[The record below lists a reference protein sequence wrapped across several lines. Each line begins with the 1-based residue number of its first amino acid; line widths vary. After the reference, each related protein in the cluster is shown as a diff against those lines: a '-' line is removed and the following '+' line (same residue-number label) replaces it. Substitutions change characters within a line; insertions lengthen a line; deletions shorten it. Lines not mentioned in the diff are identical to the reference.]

1 MPINVGQDD
10 YNILS
15 QQIITK
21 YIKLEI
27 LNFQYN
33 VVDEISGN
41 LTAMSVN
48 IDSESDLRRSC
59 NLTFV
64 VVDASFDVKA
74 GNKIWLDKFCRPW
87 VGYEN
92 IYTGNIQWYN
102 QGIYLINAPS
112 WRYNA
117 TTHELS
123 LAGLDLASKLTG
135 LRNGELEG
143 IPTKIPAGS
152 SVREAMIAA
161 IELAGFTKY
170 TISECKDVDGNIIAV
185 PNDIEIAQ
193 GGTVWN
199 IVTQLRDI
207 LPRYETFFDVDG
219 VFIYQPIPTGSGD
232 PVIIDDTIWP
242 NLLIDESINNDFES
256 VKNYIEVYGRTL
268 DSDYYS
274 SSSDTTVSES
284 TITPKFAGLSSLSD
298 GIIVGMTLP
307 TTISNSSSAYV
318 IDGELTFI
326 SGAAVSNKR
335 LNVQSGNVSNKRLTI
350 NTSGGQI
357 YISFLGSHQVVDIY
371 NNPITTLEK
380 DIEWM
385 LKYTLLESGQGVW
398 QLLGHQQANAV
409 AYDDNP
415 DSPFYVNGS
424 IGRIRHVLY
433 GGEYE
438 NIASD
443 KLALER
449 AKYELWKSTRLQDSI
464 TLTSIPNPWLDV
476 NVLISHA
483 IRGKSQE
490 NAAQY
495 IIKSIS
501 TDYGIEGTQSI
512 NAITYYPLYPDI

>member
-64 VVDASFDVKA
+64 VTDASFDVKA

-92 IYTGNIQWYN
+92 IYTGKIQWYN

-268 DSDYYS
+268 DPSYFSTNTTYS
-274 SSSDTTVSES
+274 GS
-284 TITPKFAGLSSLSD
+284 TISLTVADYPTTLTDNTIVGFTTPSTGDISATSAISLKMNSLASSLLHEYGTNNLVTHLD
-298 GIIVGMTLP
+298 NETY
-307 TTISNSSSAYV
+307 YV
-318 IDGELTFI
+318 
-326 SGAAVSNKR
+326 V
-335 LNVQSGNVSNKRLTI
+335 
-350 NTSGGQI
+350 
-357 YISFLGSHQVVDIY
+357 YY
-371 NNPITTLEK
+371 N
-380 DIEWM
+380 
-385 LKYTLLESGQGVW
+385 QGW
-398 QLLGHQQANAV
+398 YLMGHQQPV
-409 AYDDNP
+409 GIAYDDNP
-415 DSPFYVNGS
+415 DSPFYINGS

-438 NIASD
+438 NITSD
-443 KLALER
+443 KMALER

>member
-64 VVDASFDVKA
+64 VTDASFDVKA

-92 IYTGNIQWYN
+92 IYTGKIQWYN

-268 DSDYYS
+268 DPSYFSTNTTYSGSTLSLTVADYPTALT
-274 SSSDTTVSES
+274 DNT
-284 TITPKFAGLSSLSD
+284 
-298 GIIVGMTLP
+298 IVGF
-307 TTISNSSSAYV
+307 TTPSTGDISATGGISLKMNS
-318 IDGELTFI
+318 LTA
-326 SGAAVSNKR
+326 SVLYEYG
-335 LNVQSGNVSNKRLTI
+335 T
-350 NTSGGQI
+350 
-357 YISFLGSHQVVDIY
+357 
-371 NNPITTLEK
+371 NNPVTAFDNET
-380 DIEWM
+380 
-385 LKYTLLESGQGVW
+385 YYVAYYNQGW
-398 QLLGHQQANAV
+398 YLMGHQQPV
-409 AYDDNP
+409 GIAYDDNP
-415 DSPFYVNGS
+415 DSPFYINGS

-438 NIASD
+438 NITSD
-443 KLALER
+443 KMALER

>member
-64 VVDASFDVKA
+64 VTDASFDVKA
-74 GNKIWLDKFCRPW
+74 GNKIWLDKLCRPW

-92 IYTGNIQWYN
+92 IYTGKIQWYN

-242 NLLIDESINNDFES
+242 NLLIDESINNDFEG

-268 DSDYYS
+268 DPSYFSTNTTYSGTTLVLTVADYP
-274 SSSDTTVSES
+274 TTLTDNTIVGFTTPS
-284 TITPKFAGLSSLSD
+284 TGDISATSAISLKMNSLASSLLHEYGTNNLVTHLD
-298 GIIVGMTLP
+298 NETYYV
-307 TTISNSSSAYV
+307 AY
-318 IDGELTFI
+318 
-326 SGAAVSNKR
+326 
-335 LNVQSGNVSNKRLTI
+335 
-350 NTSGGQI
+350 
-357 YISFLGSHQVVDIY
+357 Y
-371 NNPITTLEK
+371 N
-380 DIEWM
+380 
-385 LKYTLLESGQGVW
+385 QGW
-398 QLLGHQQANAV
+398 YLMGHQQPV
-409 AYDDNP
+409 GIAYDDNP

-438 NIASD
+438 NITSD
-443 KLALER
+443 KMALER

>member
-64 VVDASFDVKA
+64 VTDASFDVKA

-92 IYTGNIQWYN
+92 IYTGKIQWYN

-268 DSDYYS
+268 DPSYFSTNTTYSGSTLSLTVADYPTALT
-274 SSSDTTVSES
+274 DNT
-284 TITPKFAGLSSLSD
+284 
-298 GIIVGMTLP
+298 IVGF
-307 TTISNSSSAYV
+307 TTSSTGDISATGGISLKMNSLTASVLYEYGTNNLVTHLDNETYYV
-318 IDGELTFI
+318 
-326 SGAAVSNKR
+326 V
-335 LNVQSGNVSNKRLTI
+335 
-350 NTSGGQI
+350 
-357 YISFLGSHQVVDIY
+357 YY
-371 NNPITTLEK
+371 N
-380 DIEWM
+380 
-385 LKYTLLESGQGVW
+385 QGW
-398 QLLGHQQANAV
+398 YLMGHQQPV
-409 AYDDNP
+409 GIAYDDNP

-438 NIASD
+438 NITSD

>member
-64 VVDASFDVKA
+64 VTDASFDVKA
-74 GNKIWLDKFCRPW
+74 GNKIWLDKLCRPW

-92 IYTGNIQWYN
+92 IYTGKIQWYN

-123 LAGLDLASKLTG
+123 LSGLDLASKLTG

-268 DSDYYS
+268 DPSYFSTNTTYSGSTLSLTAADYPTALT
-274 SSSDTTVSES
+274 DNT
-284 TITPKFAGLSSLSD
+284 
-298 GIIVGMTLP
+298 IVGF
-307 TTISNSSSAYV
+307 TTPSTGDISATGGISLKMNS
-318 IDGELTFI
+318 LTA
-326 SGAAVSNKR
+326 SVLYEYG
-335 LNVQSGNVSNKRLTI
+335 T
-350 NTSGGQI
+350 
-357 YISFLGSHQVVDIY
+357 
-371 NNPITTLEK
+371 NNPVTALDNET
-380 DIEWM
+380 
-385 LKYTLLESGQGVW
+385 YYVAYYNQGW
-398 QLLGHQQANAV
+398 YLMGHQQPV
-409 AYDDNP
+409 GIAYDDNP

-438 NIASD
+438 NITSD
-443 KLALER
+443 KMALER

>member
-64 VVDASFDVKA
+64 VTDASFDVKA

-92 IYTGNIQWYN
+92 IYTGKIQWYN

-268 DSDYYS
+268 DPSYFSTNTTYSGSTLSLTVADYPTALT
-274 SSSDTTVSES
+274 DNT
-284 TITPKFAGLSSLSD
+284 
-298 GIIVGMTLP
+298 IVGF
-307 TTISNSSSAYV
+307 TTPSTGDISATGGISLKMNSLTASVLYEYGTNNLVTHLDNETYYV
-318 IDGELTFI
+318 
-326 SGAAVSNKR
+326 V
-335 LNVQSGNVSNKRLTI
+335 
-350 NTSGGQI
+350 
-357 YISFLGSHQVVDIY
+357 YY
-371 NNPITTLEK
+371 N
-380 DIEWM
+380 
-385 LKYTLLESGQGVW
+385 QGW
-398 QLLGHQQANAV
+398 YLMGHQQPV
-409 AYDDNP
+409 GIAYDDNP

-438 NIASD
+438 NITSD

>member
-64 VVDASFDVKA
+64 VTDASFDVKA

-92 IYTGNIQWYN
+92 IYTGKIQWYN
-102 QGIYLINAPS
+102 QGIYLINSPS

-268 DSDYYS
+268 DPSYFSTNTTYSGSTLSLTVADYPTALT
-274 SSSDTTVSES
+274 DNT
-284 TITPKFAGLSSLSD
+284 
-298 GIIVGMTLP
+298 IVGF
-307 TTISNSSSAYV
+307 TTPSTGDISATGGISLKMNS
-318 IDGELTFI
+318 LTA
-326 SGAAVSNKR
+326 SVLYEYS
-335 LNVQSGNVSNKRLTI
+335 T
-350 NTSGGQI
+350 
-357 YISFLGSHQVVDIY
+357 
-371 NNPITTLEK
+371 NNPVTALDNET
-380 DIEWM
+380 
-385 LKYTLLESGQGVW
+385 YYVAYYNQGW
-398 QLLGHQQANAV
+398 YLMGHQQPV
-409 AYDDNP
+409 GIAYDDNP

-438 NIASD
+438 NITSD

>member
-64 VVDASFDVKA
+64 VTDASFDVKA
-74 GNKIWLDKFCRPW
+74 GNRIWLDKFCRPW

-92 IYTGNIQWYN
+92 VYTGKIQWYN

-242 NLLIDESINNDFES
+242 NLIIDESINNDFES

-268 DSDYYS
+268 DPSYFSTNTTYSGSTLSLTVADYPTALT
-274 SSSDTTVSES
+274 DNT
-284 TITPKFAGLSSLSD
+284 
-298 GIIVGMTLP
+298 IVGF
-307 TTISNSSSAYV
+307 TTPSTGDISATGGISLKMNS
-318 IDGELTFI
+318 LTA
-326 SGAAVSNKR
+326 SVLYEYG
-335 LNVQSGNVSNKRLTI
+335 T
-350 NTSGGQI
+350 
-357 YISFLGSHQVVDIY
+357 
-371 NNPITTLEK
+371 NNPVTALDNET
-380 DIEWM
+380 
-385 LKYTLLESGQGVW
+385 YYVAYYNQGW
-398 QLLGHQQANAV
+398 YLMGHQQPV
-409 AYDDNP
+409 GIAYDDNP
-415 DSPFYVNGS
+415 DSPFYINGS

-438 NIASD
+438 NITSD

>member
-41 LTAMSVN
+41 LTSMSVN

-64 VVDASFDVKA
+64 VTDASFDVKA

-92 IYTGNIQWYN
+92 IYTGKIQWYN

-256 VKNYIEVYGRTL
+256 VKNYIEVYGRTIDPSYFSTNTTYSGSTL
-268 DSDYYS
+268 SLTVADYPTALT
-274 SSSDTTVSES
+274 DNT
-284 TITPKFAGLSSLSD
+284 
-298 GIIVGMTLP
+298 IVGF
-307 TTISNSSSAYV
+307 TTPSTGDISATGGISLKMNS
-318 IDGELTFI
+318 LTA
-326 SGAAVSNKR
+326 SVLYEYG
-335 LNVQSGNVSNKRLTI
+335 T
-350 NTSGGQI
+350 
-357 YISFLGSHQVVDIY
+357 
-371 NNPITTLEK
+371 NNPVTALDNET
-380 DIEWM
+380 
-385 LKYTLLESGQGVW
+385 YYVAYYNQGW
-398 QLLGHQQANAV
+398 YLMGHQQPV
-409 AYDDNP
+409 GIAYDDNP

-438 NIASD
+438 NITSD

>member
-10 YNILS
+10 YSILS

-64 VVDASFDVKA
+64 VTDASFDVKA

-207 LPRYETFFDVDG
+207 LPRYETFFDTDG

-268 DSDYYS
+268 DPSYFSTNTTYSGSTLSLTVADYPTALT
-274 SSSDTTVSES
+274 DNT
-284 TITPKFAGLSSLSD
+284 
-298 GIIVGMTLP
+298 IVGF
-307 TTISNSSSAYV
+307 TTPSTGDISATGGISLKMNS
-318 IDGELTFI
+318 LTA
-326 SGAAVSNKR
+326 SVLYEYGTDA
-335 LNVQSGNVSNKRLTI
+335 
-350 NTSGGQI
+350 
-357 YISFLGSHQVVDIY
+357 
-371 NNPITTLEK
+371 PITNLDNEK
-380 DIEWM
+380 
-385 LKYTLLESGQGVW
+385 YYVVYYNQGW
-398 QLLGHQQANAV
+398 YLMGHQQPV
-409 AYDDNP
+409 GIAYDDNP

-438 NIASD
+438 NITSD

-449 AKYELWKSTRLQDSI
+449 AKYELWKRTRLQDSI

-490 NAAQY
+490 YAAQY

>member
-64 VVDASFDVKA
+64 VTDASFDVKA

-92 IYTGNIQWYN
+92 IYTGTIQWYN

-268 DSDYYS
+268 DPSYFSTNTTYSGSTLSLTVADYPTALT
-274 SSSDTTVSES
+274 DNT
-284 TITPKFAGLSSLSD
+284 
-298 GIIVGMTLP
+298 IVGF
-307 TTISNSSSAYV
+307 TTPSTGDISATGGISLKMNS
-318 IDGELTFI
+318 LTA
-326 SGAAVSNKR
+326 SVLYEYG
-335 LNVQSGNVSNKRLTI
+335 T
-350 NTSGGQI
+350 
-357 YISFLGSHQVVDIY
+357 
-371 NNPITTLEK
+371 NNPVTALDNET
-380 DIEWM
+380 
-385 LKYTLLESGQGVW
+385 YYVAYYNQGW
-398 QLLGHQQANAV
+398 YLMGHQQPV
-409 AYDDNP
+409 GIAYDDNP

-438 NIASD
+438 NITSD

-490 NAAQY
+490 NAVQY

-501 TDYGIEGTQSI
+501 TAYGIEGTQSI

>member
-1 MPINVGQDD
+1 M
-10 YNILS
+10 
-15 QQIITK
+15 
-21 YIKLEI
+21 
-27 LNFQYN
+27 
-33 VVDEISGN
+33 
-41 LTAMSVN
+41 
-48 IDSESDLRRSC
+48 
-59 NLTFV
+59 
-64 VVDASFDVKA
+64 
-74 GNKIWLDKFCRPW
+74 
-87 VGYEN
+87 
-92 IYTGNIQWYN
+92 
-102 QGIYLINAPS
+102 
-112 WRYNA
+112 
-117 TTHELS
+117 
-123 LAGLDLASKLTG
+123 AGLDLASKLTG

-152 SVREAMIAA
+152 SVREAMIAT

-268 DSDYYS
+268 DPSYFSTNTTYSGSTLSLTVADYPTALT
-274 SSSDTTVSES
+274 DNT
-284 TITPKFAGLSSLSD
+284 
-298 GIIVGMTLP
+298 IVGF
-307 TTISNSSSAYV
+307 TTPSTGDISATGAISLKMNNLTASVLYEYGTNKPVTALDNETYYVAY
-318 IDGELTFI
+318 
-326 SGAAVSNKR
+326 
-335 LNVQSGNVSNKRLTI
+335 
-350 NTSGGQI
+350 
-357 YISFLGSHQVVDIY
+357 Y
-371 NNPITTLEK
+371 N
-380 DIEWM
+380 
-385 LKYTLLESGQGVW
+385 QGW
-398 QLLGHQQANAV
+398 YLMGHQQPV
-409 AYDDNP
+409 GIAYDDNP

-438 NIASD
+438 NITSD
-443 KLALER
+443 RLALER

>member
-21 YIKLEI
+21 YTKLEI

-48 IDSESDLRRSC
+48 IDSRSDLRRSC

-64 VVDASFDVKA
+64 VTDASFDVKA

-92 IYTGNIQWYN
+92 IYTGKIQWYN

-143 IPTKIPAGS
+143 IPTKIPSGS

-232 PVIIDDTIWP
+232 PVIIDDTIWT

-268 DSDYYS
+268 DPSYFSTNTTYSGSTLSLTVADYPAALT
-274 SSSDTTVSES
+274 DNT
-284 TITPKFAGLSSLSD
+284 
-298 GIIVGMTLP
+298 IVGF
-307 TTISNSSSAYV
+307 TTSSTGDISATGSISLKMNS
-318 IDGELTFI
+318 L
-326 SGAAVSNKR
+326 AASV
-335 LNVQSGNVSNKRLTI
+335 LYEYGT
-350 NTSGGQI
+350 
-357 YISFLGSHQVVDIY
+357 
-371 NNPITTLEK
+371 NNPVTTL
-380 DIEWM
+380 DNDT
-385 LKYTLLESGQGVW
+385 YYVVYYNQGW
-398 QLLGHQQANAV
+398 YLMGHQQPV
-409 AYDDNP
+409 GIAYDDNP

-438 NIASD
+438 NITSD

-449 AKYELWKSTRLQDSI
+449 AKYELWKRTRLQDSI

-476 NVLISHA
+476 NILISHA

>member
-64 VVDASFDVKA
+64 VTDASFDVKA

-92 IYTGNIQWYN
+92 IYTGKIQWYN

-112 WRYNA
+112 WRYNS

-268 DSDYYS
+268 DPSYFSTNTTYSGSTLSLTVADYPTALT
-274 SSSDTTVSES
+274 DNT
-284 TITPKFAGLSSLSD
+284 
-298 GIIVGMTLP
+298 IVGF
-307 TTISNSSSAYV
+307 TTPSTGDISATGGISLKMNS
-318 IDGELTFI
+318 LTA
-326 SGAAVSNKR
+326 SVLYEYG
-335 LNVQSGNVSNKRLTI
+335 T
-350 NTSGGQI
+350 
-357 YISFLGSHQVVDIY
+357 
-371 NNPITTLEK
+371 NNPVTALDNET
-380 DIEWM
+380 
-385 LKYTLLESGQGVW
+385 YYVAYYNQGW
-398 QLLGHQQANAV
+398 YLMGHQQPV
-409 AYDDNP
+409 GIAYDDNP

-438 NIASD
+438 NITSD

>member
-15 QQIITK
+15 QRIITK

-64 VVDASFDVKA
+64 VTDASFDVKA

-92 IYTGNIQWYN
+92 IYTGKIQWYN

-268 DSDYYS
+268 DPSYFSTNTTYSGSTLSLTVADYPTALT
-274 SSSDTTVSES
+274 DNT
-284 TITPKFAGLSSLSD
+284 
-298 GIIVGMTLP
+298 IVGF
-307 TTISNSSSAYV
+307 TTPSTGDISATGGISLKMNS
-318 IDGELTFI
+318 LTA
-326 SGAAVSNKR
+326 SVLYEYG
-335 LNVQSGNVSNKRLTI
+335 T
-350 NTSGGQI
+350 
-357 YISFLGSHQVVDIY
+357 
-371 NNPITTLEK
+371 NNPVTALDNET
-380 DIEWM
+380 
-385 LKYTLLESGQGVW
+385 YYVAYYNQGW
-398 QLLGHQQANAV
+398 YLMGHQQPV
-409 AYDDNP
+409 GIAYDDNP

-438 NIASD
+438 NITSD

>member
-10 YNILS
+10 YSILS

-48 IDSESDLRRSC
+48 IDSGSDLRRSC

-64 VVDASFDVKA
+64 VTDASFDVKA

-92 IYTGNIQWYN
+92 IYTGKIQWYN

-268 DSDYYS
+268 DPSYFSTNTTYSGSTLSLTVADYPAALT
-274 SSSDTTVSES
+274 DNT
-284 TITPKFAGLSSLSD
+284 
-298 GIIVGMTLP
+298 IVGF
-307 TTISNSSSAYV
+307 TTSSTGDISATGSISLKMNS
-318 IDGELTFI
+318 L
-326 SGAAVSNKR
+326 AASV
-335 LNVQSGNVSNKRLTI
+335 LYEYGT
-350 NTSGGQI
+350 
-357 YISFLGSHQVVDIY
+357 
-371 NNPITTLEK
+371 NNPVTTL
-380 DIEWM
+380 DNDT
-385 LKYTLLESGQGVW
+385 YYVVYYNQGW
-398 QLLGHQQANAV
+398 YLMGHQQPV
-409 AYDDNP
+409 GIAYDDNP

-438 NIASD
+438 NITSD

-449 AKYELWKSTRLQDSI
+449 AKYELWKRTRLQDSI

-476 NVLISHA
+476 NILISHA

>member
-64 VVDASFDVKA
+64 VTDASFDVKA
-74 GNKIWLDKFCRPW
+74 GNRIWLDKLCRPW

-92 IYTGNIQWYN
+92 IYTGKIQWYN

-268 DSDYYS
+268 DPTYFSTNTVYSGTTLVLTVADYP
-274 SSSDTTVSES
+274 TTLTDNTIVGFTTPS
-284 TITPKFAGLSSLSD
+284 TGDISATSAISLKMNSLASSLLHEYGTNNLVTHLD
-298 GIIVGMTLP
+298 NETYYV
-307 TTISNSSSAYV
+307 AY
-318 IDGELTFI
+318 
-326 SGAAVSNKR
+326 
-335 LNVQSGNVSNKRLTI
+335 
-350 NTSGGQI
+350 
-357 YISFLGSHQVVDIY
+357 Y
-371 NNPITTLEK
+371 N
-380 DIEWM
+380 
-385 LKYTLLESGQGVW
+385 QGW
-398 QLLGHQQANAV
+398 YLMGHQQPV
-409 AYDDNP
+409 GIAYDDNP

-438 NIASD
+438 NITSD
-443 KLALER
+443 KMALER
-449 AKYELWKSTRLQDSI
+449 AKYELWKSTRLQDST

>member
-64 VVDASFDVKA
+64 VTDASFDVKA
-74 GNKIWLDKFCRPW
+74 GNRIWLDKFCRPW

-92 IYTGNIQWYN
+92 IYTGKIQWYN

-268 DSDYYS
+268 DPSYFSTNTTYSGSTLSLTVADYPTALT
-274 SSSDTTVSES
+274 DNT
-284 TITPKFAGLSSLSD
+284 
-298 GIIVGMTLP
+298 IVGF
-307 TTISNSSSAYV
+307 TTPSTGDISATGGISLKMNS
-318 IDGELTFI
+318 LTA
-326 SGAAVSNKR
+326 SVLYEYG
-335 LNVQSGNVSNKRLTI
+335 T
-350 NTSGGQI
+350 
-357 YISFLGSHQVVDIY
+357 
-371 NNPITTLEK
+371 NNPVTSLDNET
-380 DIEWM
+380 
-385 LKYTLLESGQGVW
+385 YYVAYYNQGW
-398 QLLGHQQANAV
+398 YLMGHQQPV
-409 AYDDNP
+409 GIAYDDNP

-438 NIASD
+438 NITSD

>member
-64 VVDASFDVKA
+64 VTDASFDVKA

-92 IYTGNIQWYN
+92 IYTGKIQWYN

-112 WRYNA
+112 WRYNT

-256 VKNYIEVYGRTL
+256 VKNYIEVYGRTIDPSYFSTNTTYSGSTL
-268 DSDYYS
+268 SLTVADYPTALT
-274 SSSDTTVSES
+274 DNT
-284 TITPKFAGLSSLSD
+284 
-298 GIIVGMTLP
+298 IVGF
-307 TTISNSSSAYV
+307 TTPSTGDISATGGISLKMNS
-318 IDGELTFI
+318 LTA
-326 SGAAVSNKR
+326 SVLYEYG
-335 LNVQSGNVSNKRLTI
+335 T
-350 NTSGGQI
+350 
-357 YISFLGSHQVVDIY
+357 
-371 NNPITTLEK
+371 NNPVTALDNET
-380 DIEWM
+380 
-385 LKYTLLESGQGVW
+385 YYVAYYNQGW
-398 QLLGHQQANAV
+398 YLMGHQQPV
-409 AYDDNP
+409 GIAYDDNP

-438 NIASD
+438 NITSD

>member
-10 YNILS
+10 YSILS

-64 VVDASFDVKA
+64 VTDASFDVKA

-92 IYTGNIQWYN
+92 IYTGKIQWYN

-170 TISECKDVDGNIIAV
+170 TISECKDVDGNIIDV

-268 DSDYYS
+268 DPTYFSTNTVYSGTTLVLTVADYP
-274 SSSDTTVSES
+274 TTL
-284 TITPKFAGLSSLSD
+284 TDNT
-298 GIIVGMTLP
+298 IVGF
-307 TTISNSSSAYV
+307 TTPSTGDISATSAISLKMNSLTASVLYEYGTNNLVTHLDNETYYV
-318 IDGELTFI
+318 
-326 SGAAVSNKR
+326 V
-335 LNVQSGNVSNKRLTI
+335 
-350 NTSGGQI
+350 
-357 YISFLGSHQVVDIY
+357 YY
-371 NNPITTLEK
+371 N
-380 DIEWM
+380 
-385 LKYTLLESGQGVW
+385 QGW
-398 QLLGHQQANAV
+398 YLMGHQQPV
-409 AYDDNP
+409 GIAYDDNP

-438 NIASD
+438 NITSD

-449 AKYELWKSTRLQDSI
+449 AKYELWKRTRLQDSI
-464 TLTSIPNPWLDV
+464 ALTSIPNPWLDV

>member
-41 LTAMSVN
+41 LTDMSVN

-64 VVDASFDVKA
+64 VTDASFDVKA

-92 IYTGNIQWYN
+92 IYTGKIQWYN

-268 DSDYYS
+268 DPSYFSTNTTYSGSTLSLTVADYPTALT
-274 SSSDTTVSES
+274 DNT
-284 TITPKFAGLSSLSD
+284 
-298 GIIVGMTLP
+298 IVGF
-307 TTISNSSSAYV
+307 TTPSTGDISATGGISLKMNSLTASVLYEYGTNNFVTHLDNETYYV
-318 IDGELTFI
+318 
-326 SGAAVSNKR
+326 V
-335 LNVQSGNVSNKRLTI
+335 
-350 NTSGGQI
+350 
-357 YISFLGSHQVVDIY
+357 YY
-371 NNPITTLEK
+371 N
-380 DIEWM
+380 
-385 LKYTLLESGQGVW
+385 QGW
-398 QLLGHQQANAV
+398 YLMGHQQPV
-409 AYDDNP
+409 GIAYDDNP

-438 NIASD
+438 NITSD

-449 AKYELWKSTRLQDSI
+449 AKYEIWKSTRLQDSI

>member
-64 VVDASFDVKA
+64 VTDASFDVKA
-74 GNKIWLDKFCRPW
+74 GNKIWIDKFCRPW

-92 IYTGNIQWYN
+92 IYTGKIQWYN

-268 DSDYYS
+268 DPSYFSTNTTYSGSTLSLTVADYPTALT
-274 SSSDTTVSES
+274 DNT
-284 TITPKFAGLSSLSD
+284 
-298 GIIVGMTLP
+298 IVGF
-307 TTISNSSSAYV
+307 TTPSTGDISA
-318 IDGELTFI
+318 
-326 SGAAVSNKR
+326 
-335 LNVQSGNVSNKRLTI
+335 
-350 NTSGGQI
+350 TSG
-357 YISFLGSHQVVDIY
+357 ISLKMNSLAASVLHEYGTNNLVTALDNETYYVVYY
-371 NNPITTLEK
+371 N
-380 DIEWM
+380 
-385 LKYTLLESGQGVW
+385 QGW
-398 QLLGHQQANAV
+398 YLMGHQQPV
-409 AYDDNP
+409 GIAYDDNP

-438 NIASD
+438 NITSD

-449 AKYELWKSTRLQDSI
+449 AKYELWKRTRLQDSI

>member
-64 VVDASFDVKA
+64 VTDASFDVKA

-92 IYTGNIQWYN
+92 IYTGKIQWYN

-161 IELAGFTKY
+161 IELAGFTKQ

-268 DSDYYS
+268 DPSYFSTNTTYSGSTLSLTVADYPTALT
-274 SSSDTTVSES
+274 DNT
-284 TITPKFAGLSSLSD
+284 
-298 GIIVGMTLP
+298 IVGF
-307 TTISNSSSAYV
+307 TTPSTGDISTTGGISLKMNS
-318 IDGELTFI
+318 LTA
-326 SGAAVSNKR
+326 SVLYEYG
-335 LNVQSGNVSNKRLTI
+335 T
-350 NTSGGQI
+350 
-357 YISFLGSHQVVDIY
+357 
-371 NNPITTLEK
+371 NNPVTALDNET
-380 DIEWM
+380 
-385 LKYTLLESGQGVW
+385 YYVAYYNQGW
-398 QLLGHQQANAV
+398 YLMGHQQPV
-409 AYDDNP
+409 GIAYDDNP

-438 NIASD
+438 NITSD
-443 KLALER
+443 RLALER

>member
-64 VVDASFDVKA
+64 VTDASFDVKA

-92 IYTGNIQWYN
+92 IYTGKIQWYN

-268 DSDYYS
+268 DPSYFSTNTTYSGSTLSLTVADYPTALT
-274 SSSDTTVSES
+274 DNT
-284 TITPKFAGLSSLSD
+284 
-298 GIIVGMTLP
+298 IVGF
-307 TTISNSSSAYV
+307 TTPSTGDISATGDISLKMNS
-318 IDGELTFI
+318 LTA
-326 SGAAVSNKR
+326 SVLYEYG
-335 LNVQSGNVSNKRLTI
+335 T
-350 NTSGGQI
+350 
-357 YISFLGSHQVVDIY
+357 
-371 NNPITTLEK
+371 NNPVTALDNET
-380 DIEWM
+380 
-385 LKYTLLESGQGVW
+385 YYVAYYNQGW
-398 QLLGHQQANAV
+398 YLMGHQQPV
-409 AYDDNP
+409 GIAYDDNP

-438 NIASD
+438 NITSD

-449 AKYELWKSTRLQDSI
+449 AKYELWKRTRLQDSI
-464 TLTSIPNPWLDV
+464 ALTSIPNPWLDV

-512 NAITYYPLYPDI
+512 NAITYYPLYSDI

>member
-10 YNILS
+10 YSILS

-64 VVDASFDVKA
+64 VTDASFDVKA
-74 GNKIWLDKFCRPW
+74 GNRIWLDKFCRPW

-92 IYTGNIQWYN
+92 IYTGKIQWYN

-207 LPRYETFFDVDG
+207 LSRYETFFDVDG

-268 DSDYYS
+268 DPSYFSTNTTYSGSTLSLTVADYPTALT
-274 SSSDTTVSES
+274 DNT
-284 TITPKFAGLSSLSD
+284 
-298 GIIVGMTLP
+298 IVGF
-307 TTISNSSSAYV
+307 TTPSTGDISATGGISLKMNSLTALVLYEYGTNNFVTHLDNDVYYV
-318 IDGELTFI
+318 
-326 SGAAVSNKR
+326 V
-335 LNVQSGNVSNKRLTI
+335 
-350 NTSGGQI
+350 
-357 YISFLGSHQVVDIY
+357 YY
-371 NNPITTLEK
+371 N
-380 DIEWM
+380 
-385 LKYTLLESGQGVW
+385 QGW
-398 QLLGHQQANAV
+398 YLMGHQQPV
-409 AYDDNP
+409 GIAYDDNP

-438 NIASD
+438 NITSD
-443 KLALER
+443 KMALER
-449 AKYELWKSTRLQDSI
+449 AKYELWKRTRLQDSI

-490 NAAQY
+490 NVAQY

>member
-64 VVDASFDVKA
+64 VTDASFDVKA
-74 GNKIWLDKFCRPW
+74 GNRIWLDKFCRPW

-92 IYTGNIQWYN
+92 IYTGKIQWYN

-268 DSDYYS
+268 DPSYFSTNTTYSGSTLSLTVADYPTALT
-274 SSSDTTVSES
+274 DNT
-284 TITPKFAGLSSLSD
+284 
-298 GIIVGMTLP
+298 IVGF
-307 TTISNSSSAYV
+307 TTPSTGDISATGGISLKMNSLTASVLYEYGTNNLVTHLDNETYYV
-318 IDGELTFI
+318 
-326 SGAAVSNKR
+326 V
-335 LNVQSGNVSNKRLTI
+335 
-350 NTSGGQI
+350 
-357 YISFLGSHQVVDIY
+357 YY
-371 NNPITTLEK
+371 N
-380 DIEWM
+380 
-385 LKYTLLESGQGVW
+385 QGW
-398 QLLGHQQANAV
+398 YLMGHQQPV
-409 AYDDNP
+409 GIAYDDNP

-438 NIASD
+438 NITSD

>member
-64 VVDASFDVKA
+64 VTDASFDVKA

-92 IYTGNIQWYN
+92 IYTGKIQWYN

-268 DSDYYS
+268 DPSYFSTNTTYSGSTLSLTVADYPTALT
-274 SSSDTTVSES
+274 DNT
-284 TITPKFAGLSSLSD
+284 
-298 GIIVGMTLP
+298 IVGF
-307 TTISNSSSAYV
+307 TTPSTGDISATGGISLKMNSLTASVLYEYGTNNLVTALDNETYYVAY
-318 IDGELTFI
+318 
-326 SGAAVSNKR
+326 
-335 LNVQSGNVSNKRLTI
+335 
-350 NTSGGQI
+350 
-357 YISFLGSHQVVDIY
+357 Y
-371 NNPITTLEK
+371 N
-380 DIEWM
+380 
-385 LKYTLLESGQGVW
+385 QGW
-398 QLLGHQQANAV
+398 YLMGHQQPV
-409 AYDDNP
+409 GIAYDDNP

-438 NIASD
+438 NITSD

>member
-64 VVDASFDVKA
+64 VTDSSFDVKA

-92 IYTGNIQWYN
+92 IYTGKIQWYN

-268 DSDYYS
+268 DPSYFSTNTTYSGSTLSLTVADYPTALT
-274 SSSDTTVSES
+274 DNT
-284 TITPKFAGLSSLSD
+284 
-298 GIIVGMTLP
+298 IVGF
-307 TTISNSSSAYV
+307 TTPSTGDISATGGISLKMNS
-318 IDGELTFI
+318 LTA
-326 SGAAVSNKR
+326 SVLYEYG
-335 LNVQSGNVSNKRLTI
+335 T
-350 NTSGGQI
+350 
-357 YISFLGSHQVVDIY
+357 
-371 NNPITTLEK
+371 NNPVTALDNET
-380 DIEWM
+380 
-385 LKYTLLESGQGVW
+385 YYVAYYNQGW
-398 QLLGHQQANAV
+398 YLIGHQQPV
-409 AYDDNP
+409 GIAYDDNP

-438 NIASD
+438 NITSD

>member
-64 VVDASFDVKA
+64 VTDSSFDVKA
-74 GNKIWLDKFCRPW
+74 GNRIWLDKFCRPW

-92 IYTGNIQWYN
+92 IYTGKIQWYN

-268 DSDYYS
+268 DPSYFSTNTTYSGSTLSLTVADYPTALT
-274 SSSDTTVSES
+274 DNT
-284 TITPKFAGLSSLSD
+284 
-298 GIIVGMTLP
+298 IVGF
-307 TTISNSSSAYV
+307 TTPSTGDISATGGISLKMN
-318 IDGELTFI
+318 ILTA
-326 SGAAVSNKR
+326 SVLYEYG
-335 LNVQSGNVSNKRLTI
+335 T
-350 NTSGGQI
+350 
-357 YISFLGSHQVVDIY
+357 
-371 NNPITTLEK
+371 NNPVTALDNET
-380 DIEWM
+380 
-385 LKYTLLESGQGVW
+385 YYVAYYNQGW
-398 QLLGHQQANAV
+398 YLMGHQQPV
-409 AYDDNP
+409 GIAYDDNP
-415 DSPFYVNGS
+415 DSPFYINGS

-438 NIASD
+438 NITSD

>member
-64 VVDASFDVKA
+64 VTDASFDVKA

-92 IYTGNIQWYN
+92 IYTGKIQWYN

-256 VKNYIEVYGRTL
+256 VKNYIEVYGRTIDPSYFSTNTIYSGSTL
-268 DSDYYS
+268 SLTVADYPTALT
-274 SSSDTTVSES
+274 DNT
-284 TITPKFAGLSSLSD
+284 
-298 GIIVGMTLP
+298 IVGF
-307 TTISNSSSAYV
+307 TTPSTGDISATGGISLKMNS
-318 IDGELTFI
+318 LTA
-326 SGAAVSNKR
+326 SVLYEYG
-335 LNVQSGNVSNKRLTI
+335 T
-350 NTSGGQI
+350 
-357 YISFLGSHQVVDIY
+357 
-371 NNPITTLEK
+371 NNPVTALDNET
-380 DIEWM
+380 
-385 LKYTLLESGQGVW
+385 YYVAYYNQGW
-398 QLLGHQQANAV
+398 YLMGHQQPV
-409 AYDDNP
+409 GIAYDDNP

-438 NIASD
+438 NITSD

>member
-48 IDSESDLRRSC
+48 IDSDSDLRRSC

-64 VVDASFDVKA
+64 VTDASFDVKA

-92 IYTGNIQWYN
+92 IYTGKIQWYN

-268 DSDYYS
+268 DPTYFSTNTTYSGSTLSLTVADYPTALT
-274 SSSDTTVSES
+274 DNT
-284 TITPKFAGLSSLSD
+284 
-298 GIIVGMTLP
+298 IVGF
-307 TTISNSSSAYV
+307 TTPSTGDISATGGISLKMNS
-318 IDGELTFI
+318 LTA
-326 SGAAVSNKR
+326 SVLYEYG
-335 LNVQSGNVSNKRLTI
+335 T
-350 NTSGGQI
+350 
-357 YISFLGSHQVVDIY
+357 
-371 NNPITTLEK
+371 NNPVTALDNET
-380 DIEWM
+380 
-385 LKYTLLESGQGVW
+385 YYVAYYNQGW
-398 QLLGHQQANAV
+398 YLMGHQQPV
-409 AYDDNP
+409 GIAYDDNP

-438 NIASD
+438 NITSD

>member
-64 VVDASFDVKA
+64 VTDASFDVKA

-207 LPRYETFFDVDG
+207 LPRYETFFDTDG

-268 DSDYYS
+268 DPSYFSTNTTYSGSTLSLTVADYPTALT
-274 SSSDTTVSES
+274 DNT
-284 TITPKFAGLSSLSD
+284 
-298 GIIVGMTLP
+298 IVGF
-307 TTISNSSSAYV
+307 TTPSTGDISATGGISLKMNS
-318 IDGELTFI
+318 LTA
-326 SGAAVSNKR
+326 SVLYEYG
-335 LNVQSGNVSNKRLTI
+335 T
-350 NTSGGQI
+350 
-357 YISFLGSHQVVDIY
+357 
-371 NNPITTLEK
+371 NNPVTALDNET
-380 DIEWM
+380 
-385 LKYTLLESGQGVW
+385 YYVVYYNQGW
-398 QLLGHQQANAV
+398 YLMGHQQPV
-409 AYDDNP
+409 GIAYDDNP

-438 NIASD
+438 NITSD

-449 AKYELWKSTRLQDSI
+449 AKYELWKRTRLQDSI

>member
-64 VVDASFDVKA
+64 VTDASFDVKA

-92 IYTGNIQWYN
+92 IYTGKIQWYN

-242 NLLIDESINNDFES
+242 NLLIDESINNDFEG

-268 DSDYYS
+268 DPSYFSTNTVYSGTTLVLTVSDYP
-274 SSSDTTVSES
+274 TTLTDNTIVGFTTPS
-284 TITPKFAGLSSLSD
+284 TGDISATSAISLKMNSLVSSLLHEYGTNNLVTHLD
-298 GIIVGMTLP
+298 NETYYV
-307 TTISNSSSAYV
+307 AY
-318 IDGELTFI
+318 
-326 SGAAVSNKR
+326 
-335 LNVQSGNVSNKRLTI
+335 
-350 NTSGGQI
+350 
-357 YISFLGSHQVVDIY
+357 Y
-371 NNPITTLEK
+371 N
-380 DIEWM
+380 
-385 LKYTLLESGQGVW
+385 QGW
-398 QLLGHQQANAV
+398 YLMGHQQPV
-409 AYDDNP
+409 GIAYDDNP
-415 DSPFYVNGS
+415 DSPFYINGS

-438 NIASD
+438 NITSD
-443 KLALER
+443 KMALER

>member
-64 VVDASFDVKA
+64 VTDASFDVKA

-92 IYTGNIQWYN
+92 IYTGKIQWYN

-268 DSDYYS
+268 DPSYFSTNTTYSGSTLSLTVADYPTALT
-274 SSSDTTVSES
+274 DNTIVGFTTPS
-284 TITPKFAGLSSLSD
+284 TGDISATGGISLKMNSLTSSLLHEYGTNNLVTHLD
-298 GIIVGMTLP
+298 NETY
-307 TTISNSSSAYV
+307 YV
-318 IDGELTFI
+318 
-326 SGAAVSNKR
+326 V
-335 LNVQSGNVSNKRLTI
+335 
-350 NTSGGQI
+350 
-357 YISFLGSHQVVDIY
+357 YY
-371 NNPITTLEK
+371 N
-380 DIEWM
+380 
-385 LKYTLLESGQGVW
+385 QGW
-398 QLLGHQQANAV
+398 YLMGHQQPV
-409 AYDDNP
+409 GIAYDDNP
-415 DSPFYVNGS
+415 DSPFYINGS

-438 NIASD
+438 NITSD

>member
-64 VVDASFDVKA
+64 VTDASFDVKA
-74 GNKIWLDKFCRPW
+74 GNRIWLDKFCRPW

-92 IYTGNIQWYN
+92 IYTGKIQWYN

-268 DSDYYS
+268 DPSYFSTNTTYSGSTLSLTVADYPTALT
-274 SSSDTTVSES
+274 DNT
-284 TITPKFAGLSSLSD
+284 
-298 GIIVGMTLP
+298 IVGF
-307 TTISNSSSAYV
+307 TTPSTGDISATGGISLKMNSLASSVLYEY
-318 IDGELTFI
+318 GT
-326 SGAAVSNKR
+326 
-335 LNVQSGNVSNKRLTI
+335 
-350 NTSGGQI
+350 
-357 YISFLGSHQVVDIY
+357 
-371 NNPITTLEK
+371 NNPVTALDNET
-380 DIEWM
+380 
-385 LKYTLLESGQGVW
+385 YYVVYYNQGW
-398 QLLGHQQANAV
+398 YLMGHQQPV
-409 AYDDNP
+409 GIAYDDNP

-438 NIASD
+438 NITSD

-449 AKYELWKSTRLQDSI
+449 ARYELWKRTRLQDSI

-476 NVLISHA
+476 NILISHA

>member
-64 VVDASFDVKA
+64 VTDASFDVKA

-92 IYTGNIQWYN
+92 IYTGKIQWYN

-268 DSDYYS
+268 DPSYFSTNTTYSGSTLSLTVTDYPTALT
-274 SSSDTTVSES
+274 DNT
-284 TITPKFAGLSSLSD
+284 
-298 GIIVGMTLP
+298 IVGF
-307 TTISNSSSAYV
+307 TTPSTGDISATGGISLKMNS
-318 IDGELTFI
+318 LTA
-326 SGAAVSNKR
+326 SVLYEYS
-335 LNVQSGNVSNKRLTI
+335 T
-350 NTSGGQI
+350 
-357 YISFLGSHQVVDIY
+357 
-371 NNPITTLEK
+371 NNPVTALDNET
-380 DIEWM
+380 
-385 LKYTLLESGQGVW
+385 YYVAYYNQGW
-398 QLLGHQQANAV
+398 YLMGHQQPV
-409 AYDDNP
+409 GIAYDDNP
-415 DSPFYVNGS
+415 DSPFYINGS

-438 NIASD
+438 NITSD

>member
-64 VVDASFDVKA
+64 VTDASFDVKA

-92 IYTGNIQWYN
+92 IYTGKIQWYN
-102 QGIYLINAPS
+102 QGIYLINVPS

-268 DSDYYS
+268 DPSYFSTNTTYSGSTLSLTVADYPTALT
-274 SSSDTTVSES
+274 DNT
-284 TITPKFAGLSSLSD
+284 
-298 GIIVGMTLP
+298 IVGF
-307 TTISNSSSAYV
+307 TTPSTGDISATGGISLKMNS
-318 IDGELTFI
+318 LTA
-326 SGAAVSNKR
+326 SVLYEYG
-335 LNVQSGNVSNKRLTI
+335 T
-350 NTSGGQI
+350 
-357 YISFLGSHQVVDIY
+357 
-371 NNPITTLEK
+371 NNPVTALDNET
-380 DIEWM
+380 
-385 LKYTLLESGQGVW
+385 YYVAYYNQGW
-398 QLLGHQQANAV
+398 YLMGHQQPV
-409 AYDDNP
+409 GIAYDDNP

-438 NIASD
+438 NITSD

>member
-64 VVDASFDVKA
+64 VTDASFDVKA
-74 GNKIWLDKFCRPW
+74 GNRIWLDKFCRPW

-92 IYTGNIQWYN
+92 IYTGKIQWYN

-268 DSDYYS
+268 DPSYFSTNTTYSGSTLSLTVADYPTALT
-274 SSSDTTVSES
+274 DNT
-284 TITPKFAGLSSLSD
+284 
-298 GIIVGMTLP
+298 IVGF
-307 TTISNSSSAYV
+307 TTPSTGDISATGGISLKMNSLTASVLYEYGTNNLVTHLDNETYYVAY
-318 IDGELTFI
+318 
-326 SGAAVSNKR
+326 
-335 LNVQSGNVSNKRLTI
+335 
-350 NTSGGQI
+350 
-357 YISFLGSHQVVDIY
+357 Y
-371 NNPITTLEK
+371 N
-380 DIEWM
+380 
-385 LKYTLLESGQGVW
+385 QGW
-398 QLLGHQQANAV
+398 YLMGHQQPV
-409 AYDDNP
+409 GIAYDDNP

-438 NIASD
+438 NITSD

>member
-64 VVDASFDVKA
+64 VTDASFDVKA

-92 IYTGNIQWYN
+92 IYTGKIQWYN

-242 NLLIDESINNDFES
+242 NLLIDESINNDFEG

-268 DSDYYS
+268 DPSYFSTNTTYSGSTLSLTVADYPTALT
-274 SSSDTTVSES
+274 DNT
-284 TITPKFAGLSSLSD
+284 
-298 GIIVGMTLP
+298 IVGF
-307 TTISNSSSAYV
+307 TTPSTGDISATGGISLKMNS
-318 IDGELTFI
+318 LTA
-326 SGAAVSNKR
+326 SVLYEYG
-335 LNVQSGNVSNKRLTI
+335 T
-350 NTSGGQI
+350 
-357 YISFLGSHQVVDIY
+357 
-371 NNPITTLEK
+371 NNPVTALDNET
-380 DIEWM
+380 
-385 LKYTLLESGQGVW
+385 YYVAYYNQGW
-398 QLLGHQQANAV
+398 YLMGHQQPV
-409 AYDDNP
+409 GIAYDDNP

-438 NIASD
+438 NITSD

>member
-64 VVDASFDVKA
+64 VTDASFDVKA
-74 GNKIWLDKFCRPW
+74 GNRIWLDKFCRPW

-92 IYTGNIQWYN
+92 IYTGKIQWYN

-161 IELAGFTKY
+161 IQLAGFSKY
-170 TISECKDVDGNIIAV
+170 IVSECKDVDGNVIVV

-207 LPRYETFFDVDG
+207 MPRYEAFFDVDG

-268 DSDYYS
+268 DPSYFSTNTTYSGTTLSLTVADYPTELT
-274 SSSDTTVSES
+274 DNT
-284 TITPKFAGLSSLSD
+284 
-298 GIIVGMTLP
+298 IVGF
-307 TTISNSSSAYV
+307 TTPSTGDISA
-318 IDGELTFI
+318 
-326 SGAAVSNKR
+326 
-335 LNVQSGNVSNKRLTI
+335 
-350 NTSGGQI
+350 TSGIGLKMNSLTSSVL
-357 YISFLGSHQVVDIY
+357 YEYGT
-371 NNPITTLEK
+371 NKPITTLDNET
-380 DIEWM
+380 
-385 LKYTLLESGQGVW
+385 YYVAYYNQGW
-398 QLLGHQQANAV
+398 YLMGHQQPV
-409 AYDDNP
+409 GIAYDDNP

-438 NIASD
+438 NITSD

-449 AKYELWKSTRLQDSI
+449 AKYELWKATRLQDSI

-476 NVLISHA
+476 NILISHA